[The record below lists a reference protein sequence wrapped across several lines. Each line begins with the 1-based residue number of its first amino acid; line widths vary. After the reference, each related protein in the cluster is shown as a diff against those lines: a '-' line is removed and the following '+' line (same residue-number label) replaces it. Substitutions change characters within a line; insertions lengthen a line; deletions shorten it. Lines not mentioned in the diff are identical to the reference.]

1 MTERSVR
8 LNKYSLL
15 NISTTSLCLSG
26 GDKSVV
32 GGMDRGKVD
41 SMDKY
46 RGLMDN
52 WVGNSVEVMD
62 GLLREVN
69 FSNIVSGGQRQLPE
83 VSGLSGKKVVSVIYK
98 SNSYLILST
107 TTHNDPYHLSSM
119 TRLR

>member
-1 MTERSVR
+1 M
-8 LNKYSLL
+8 
-15 NISTTSLCLSG
+15 
-26 GDKSVV
+26 V
-32 GGMDRGKVD
+32 GGMDKGKVD

>member
-1 MTERSVR
+1 MVD
-8 LNKYSLL
+8 
-15 NISTTSLCLSG
+15 C
-26 GDKSVV
+26 V
-32 GGMDRGKVD
+32 DRANMD
-41 SMDKY
+41 SMGKN
-46 RGLMDN
+46 RGLVDN
-52 WVGNSVEVMD
+52 WEGNSVEVMD

>member
-1 MTERSVR
+1 M
-8 LNKYSLL
+8 
-15 NISTTSLCLSG
+15 
-26 GDKSVV
+26 V

-83 VSGLSGKKVVSVIYK
+83 VSGLSGKKSSVCNIQIK
-98 SNSYLILST
+98 LLL
-107 TTHNDPYHLSSM
+107 DPLHHDP
-119 TRLR
+119 